1 MNRPQSYTYSRAHWY
16 RQEDADRYMDAQ
28 DAEIADLKERVSSL
42 ESQLASRDAKFA
54 RAAASVAKTLAE
66 ANGAVLDA
74 LSEGTHIHSTHGAN
88 GTGDR
93 A

>member
-16 RQEDADRYMDAQ
+16 RQEDVDGYMDAQ
-28 DAEIADLKERVSSL
+28 DAEIVFLKERVSSL
-42 ESQLASRDAKFA
+42 ESQLAARYVKFA
-54 RAAASVAKTLAE
+54 GAAASVAKTLAE

-74 LSEGTHIHSTHGAN
+74 LSEGTRTHGAN